1 MDLQTTPLLKRTW
14 RELRRRKVV
23 RVAVSYAL
31 IAWIVLQ
38 VAGVVFPPLH
48 VPDWAMTWLVLVA
61 ILGFPIAPADGV
73 VV

>member
-1 MDLQTTPLLKRTW
+1 MNSDAAPLLKRTW

-23 RVAVSYAL
+23 RVAISYAL

-48 VPDWAMTWLVLVA
+48 VPD
-61 ILGFPIAPADGV
+61 
-73 VV
+73 